1 MKKDEV
7 IFENRYVESKPIVRE
22 FHKYCVSGKKRKA
35 GMVFL
40 LVGIVVAIIMLLVQS
55 NIINIPR
62 RFQAILWEISIIF
75 VFLGIIFSVY
85 YRMTAAI
92 AYRQDTKTMEGEI
105 PEAII
110 QFTDED
116 VIISEL
122 GKVKNFHYRELGELT
137 ETRNLYAMMI
147 NKYAGIVVFK
157 DGFTFGDP
165 SKFKEFIDSKYNDTK
180 PWKE

>member
-1 MKKDEV
+1 
-7 IFENRYVESKPIVRE
+7 
-22 FHKYCVSGKKRKA
+22 
-35 GMVFL
+35 
-40 LVGIVVAIIMLLVQS
+40 
-55 NIINIPR
+55 
-62 RFQAILWEISIIF
+62 
-75 VFLGIIFSVY
+75 
-85 YRMTAAI
+85 MTAAI

-147 NKYAGIVVFK
+147 NKYYSDRKSVV
-157 DGFTFGDP
+157 
-165 SKFKEFIDSKYNDTK
+165 
-180 PWKE
+180 